1 MPLIPTPDMG
11 AGLGLSVAERTM
23 WLHDGALL
31 ISSGAG
37 APRVYLSLGT
47 CTPTGKMAVRSSAME
62 RNPGRNPYVIAL
74 SDVLPGHIVR
84 EDWKE

>member
-1 MPLIPTPDMG
+1 
-11 AGLGLSVAERTM
+11 M

-47 CTPTGKMAVRSSAME
+47 CTPTGKMGVRSSAME